1 MEEKEKVISLYNYIS
16 EVTKNSKSINRNIS
30 EEKWSYFL
38 NNLPIHQ
45 NIIYNDFYDENNEI
59 ILSIKKPNFL
69 KPLIIEKEFLTWI
82 SGDWKNFK
90 DKITIK
96 EERIIERVSFE
107 EGTLPFI
114 SEIEKIADDVKNQII
129 KKIEKRNI
137 WVEEQK
143 KIEKIRNIF
152 DDLYIQYLDLNK
164 ESDTLE
170 LLLAN
175 GLVKIKSSNI
185 YYPILLKKV
194 KIDFYAEDN
203 ILKIKNLILSEEE
216 NNTQLYTEFLNEA
229 ENINLT
235 NILKLAEKIKEKN
248 IYPLNEDETDNF
260 FREFIHELSM
270 NGYYEKDIENFQ
282 LFEDKSNIIIEDNPI
297 FFIRKKESGII
308 KAIDEV
314 IKNIEESGEVP
325 EQLRELVGI
334 NKIEKVYEETQKAKK
349 LSKEEILFVKDTNN
363 EQLEI
368 AEQIEKY
375 NAVVVQGPP
384 GTGKTHTIA
393 NLLGHFLAQGKNI
406 LVTSQTKKALKVL
419 KDKIPKNIQGLCI
432 SILDDNNSDMSR
444 SVENITEA
452 MGRMTSEKLKKD
464 VDLIQAERAKE
475 YSQLKEIKNKIFAI
489 KYKESQSIFYNGE
502 SFSIKE
508 AGNYLH
514 EKENDLNKI
523 TGNIAVDSLCPIDN
537 EELKFLNNYRN
548 LVSIEEEKEIELNL
562 LNNNILKIKDEFQQ
576 ILENIEKNK
585 NDLEVVSESKNFY
598 FKDKKFFLNNEN
610 IVDLEKFKNFNFHD
624 IIPSKLKSLEDWK
637 LNLISI
643 GATNETQRK
652 IWEYFLAELKEE
664 TNIINEKAIKFFDK
678 SISYEP
684 LNISEAE
691 TLITELKEAIKNP
704 GFLFKNHLSKARKD
718 LGNKILLNNKTIEN
732 IEECDFILEYLKIE
746 NKKLDLKRKW
756 DNLSIK
762 EFYFE
767 DIFNSPDEIINIINY
782 YLYWYK
788 DEKDNFINLIKKAG
802 INSDIIFDK
811 NESELLINKIKTLP
825 DKIKKLEKILLIS
838 HKAFELLKANQEYEE
853 YLNFVTN
860 SVKVNSIIENGIKT
874 AVENKN
880 IEYYDKYISLLKDL
894 SEKTVL
900 YNRYKMILNKISTSA
915 EEWAEEIKKGN
926 LSDITDIYETWKWKQ
941 LSQKLE
947 SLEKEPYDTLQ
958 KQAGKIKEDLKKLT
972 LELVEK
978 KSWYH
983 ILSFV
988 EKKENLQI
996 NQALRGWK
1004 QSMEKIGK
1012 GTGKNAEFYK
1022 KQAKEKITLCQKAV
1036 PVWIMPMN
1044 KVIDTLNPGKNKF
1057 DIVIVDE
1064 ASQADI
1070 SALVLLYMAKKVIIV
1085 GDDKQVSPSAVGE
1098 KIEKQNILRDKYLK
1112 GIISNDDLY
1121 GTRSSLYSIASTT
1134 YQPLM
1139 LREHFR
1145 CVPEIIGYSN
1155 KTSYDYKIKPL
1166 RETYSSKLKPAVI
1179 SYRVDGEREEKS
1191 KINKVEAETIVSLIS
1206 SCLEE
1211 KLYENSSFGIIS
1223 LLGQEQVEYIQKLLV
1238 EKIETAEIEK
1248 HNILCGDSS
1257 HFQGDERDVI
1267 FLSMVDS
1274 NKNSSIPLIK
1284 KTEGTDNLNKKKY
1297 NVAASRAKDQMWI
1310 IHSLDFRNDLKD
1322 GDIRKELLEFGEN
1335 QRAFMQNDEIKA
1347 KSDSVFEEEVAKY
1360 LSARD
1365 YNIKQQWEVGAY
1377 RIDMVVC
1384 CKNEKTAIECDGE
1397 RWHSSEEQ
1405 IKNDIERQEVLE
1417 RCGWNFIRIRG
1428 SKYFRNPELTM
1439 QEVEAEL
1446 NKRGIYPEKI
1456 NCNSCEEHSEN
1467 DLINKIKT
1475 RANNILLQWKN
1486 ENEDFSIQD
1495 NAEII
1500 KEMNDSNFSKKYNEK
1515 ENKKENESKK
1525 VKFSSKAENLKSS
1538 KNSKQ
1543 DIFSILNDEN
1553 MEYIDNRK
1561 LSGLL
1566 WIIYDPEKKD
1576 KIENF
1581 LEINKCNYSFD
1592 RRGTKATNNRKAW
1605 RIKMEE

>member
-1 MEEKEKVISLYNYIS
+1 M
-16 EVTKNSKSINRNIS
+16 
-30 EEKWSYFL
+30 
-38 NNLPIHQ
+38 
-45 NIIYNDFYDENNEI
+45 
-59 ILSIKKPNFL
+59 
-69 KPLIIEKEFLTWI
+69 
-82 SGDWKNFK
+82 
-90 DKITIK
+90 
-96 EERIIERVSFE
+96 
-107 EGTLPFI
+107 
-114 SEIEKIADDVKNQII
+114 
-129 KKIEKRNI
+129 
-137 WVEEQK
+137 
-143 KIEKIRNIF
+143 
-152 DDLYIQYLDLNK
+152 
-164 ESDTLE
+164 
-170 LLLAN
+170 
-175 GLVKIKSSNI
+175 
-185 YYPILLKKV
+185 
-194 KIDFYAEDN
+194 
-203 ILKIKNLILSEEE
+203 
-216 NNTQLYTEFLNEA
+216 
-229 ENINLT
+229 
-235 NILKLAEKIKEKN
+235 
-248 IYPLNEDETDNF
+248 
-260 FREFIHELSM
+260 
-270 NGYYEKDIENFQ
+270 
-282 LFEDKSNIIIEDNPI
+282 
-297 FFIRKKESGII
+297 
-308 KAIDEV
+308 
-314 IKNIEESGEVP
+314 
-325 EQLRELVGI
+325 
-334 NKIEKVYEETQKAKK
+334 
-349 LSKEEILFVKDTNN
+349 
-363 EQLEI
+363 
-368 AEQIEKY
+368 
-375 NAVVVQGPP
+375 
-384 GTGKTHTIA
+384 
-393 NLLGHFLAQGKNI
+393 
-406 LVTSQTKKALKVL
+406 
-419 KDKIPKNIQGLCI
+419 
-432 SILDDNNSDMSR
+432 
-444 SVENITEA
+444 
-452 MGRMTSEKLKKD
+452 
-464 VDLIQAERAKE
+464 
-475 YSQLKEIKNKIFAI
+475 
-489 KYKESQSIFYNGE
+489 
-502 SFSIKE
+502 
-508 AGNYLH
+508 
-514 EKENDLNKI
+514 
-523 TGNIAVDSLCPIDN
+523 
-537 EELKFLNNYRN
+537 
-548 LVSIEEEKEIELNL
+548 
-562 LNNNILKIKDEFQQ
+562 
-576 ILENIEKNK
+576 
-585 NDLEVVSESKNFY
+585 
-598 FKDKKFFLNNEN
+598 
-610 IVDLEKFKNFNFHD
+610 
-624 IIPSKLKSLEDWK
+624 
-637 LNLISI
+637 
-643 GATNETQRK
+643 
-652 IWEYFLAELKEE
+652 
-664 TNIINEKAIKFFDK
+664 
-678 SISYEP
+678 
-684 LNISEAE
+684 
-691 TLITELKEAIKNP
+691 
-704 GFLFKNHLSKARKD
+704 
-718 LGNKILLNNKTIEN
+718 
-732 IEECDFILEYLKIE
+732 
-746 NKKLDLKRKW
+746 
-756 DNLSIK
+756 
-762 EFYFE
+762 
-767 DIFNSPDEIINIINY
+767 
-782 YLYWYK
+782 
-788 DEKDNFINLIKKAG
+788 
-802 INSDIIFDK
+802 
-811 NESELLINKIKTLP
+811 LINKIKTLP

-947 SLEKEPYDTLQ
+947 SLEKEPYETLQ

-1012 GTGKNAEFYK
+1012 GTGKNAEFYR

-1486 ENEDFSIQD
+1486 ENEDLSIQD
-1495 NAEII
+1495 NADII
-1500 KEMNDSNFSKKYNEK
+1500 KEINDNNFSKKYNEEK
-1515 ENKKENESKK
+1515 NKKENKNKNKKAESSNKT
-1525 VKFSSKAENLKSS
+1525 ENLKSS
-1538 KNSKQ
+1538 KKSAKNLKQ

-1553 MEYIDNRK
+1553 MKYIDNRK

-1566 WIIYDPEKKD
+1566 WIIYDSEKKD

-1605 RIKMEE
+1605 RVKMEE

>member
-1 MEEKEKVISLYNYIS
+1 M
-16 EVTKNSKSINRNIS
+16 
-30 EEKWSYFL
+30 
-38 NNLPIHQ
+38 
-45 NIIYNDFYDENNEI
+45 
-59 ILSIKKPNFL
+59 
-69 KPLIIEKEFLTWI
+69 
-82 SGDWKNFK
+82 
-90 DKITIK
+90 
-96 EERIIERVSFE
+96 
-107 EGTLPFI
+107 
-114 SEIEKIADDVKNQII
+114 
-129 KKIEKRNI
+129 
-137 WVEEQK
+137 
-143 KIEKIRNIF
+143 
-152 DDLYIQYLDLNK
+152 
-164 ESDTLE
+164 
-170 LLLAN
+170 
-175 GLVKIKSSNI
+175 
-185 YYPILLKKV
+185 
-194 KIDFYAEDN
+194 
-203 ILKIKNLILSEEE
+203 
-216 NNTQLYTEFLNEA
+216 
-229 ENINLT
+229 
-235 NILKLAEKIKEKN
+235 
-248 IYPLNEDETDNF
+248 
-260 FREFIHELSM
+260 
-270 NGYYEKDIENFQ
+270 
-282 LFEDKSNIIIEDNPI
+282 
-297 FFIRKKESGII
+297 
-308 KAIDEV
+308 
-314 IKNIEESGEVP
+314 
-325 EQLRELVGI
+325 
-334 NKIEKVYEETQKAKK
+334 
-349 LSKEEILFVKDTNN
+349 
-363 EQLEI
+363 
-368 AEQIEKY
+368 
-375 NAVVVQGPP
+375 
-384 GTGKTHTIA
+384 
-393 NLLGHFLAQGKNI
+393 
-406 LVTSQTKKALKVL
+406 
-419 KDKIPKNIQGLCI
+419 
-432 SILDDNNSDMSR
+432 
-444 SVENITEA
+444 
-452 MGRMTSEKLKKD
+452 
-464 VDLIQAERAKE
+464 
-475 YSQLKEIKNKIFAI
+475 
-489 KYKESQSIFYNGE
+489 
-502 SFSIKE
+502 
-508 AGNYLH
+508 
-514 EKENDLNKI
+514 
-523 TGNIAVDSLCPIDN
+523 
-537 EELKFLNNYRN
+537 
-548 LVSIEEEKEIELNL
+548 
-562 LNNNILKIKDEFQQ
+562 
-576 ILENIEKNK
+576 
-585 NDLEVVSESKNFY
+585 
-598 FKDKKFFLNNEN
+598 
-610 IVDLEKFKNFNFHD
+610 
-624 IIPSKLKSLEDWK
+624 
-637 LNLISI
+637 
-643 GATNETQRK
+643 
-652 IWEYFLAELKEE
+652 
-664 TNIINEKAIKFFDK
+664 
-678 SISYEP
+678 
-684 LNISEAE
+684 
-691 TLITELKEAIKNP
+691 
-704 GFLFKNHLSKARKD
+704 
-718 LGNKILLNNKTIEN
+718 
-732 IEECDFILEYLKIE
+732 
-746 NKKLDLKRKW
+746 
-756 DNLSIK
+756 
-762 EFYFE
+762 
-767 DIFNSPDEIINIINY
+767 
-782 YLYWYK
+782 
-788 DEKDNFINLIKKAG
+788 
-802 INSDIIFDK
+802 
-811 NESELLINKIKTLP
+811 
-825 DKIKKLEKILLIS
+825 
-838 HKAFELLKANQEYEE
+838 
-853 YLNFVTN
+853 
-860 SVKVNSIIENGIKT
+860 
-874 AVENKN
+874 ENKN

-947 SLEKEPYDTLQ
+947 SLEKEPYETLQ

-1012 GTGKNAEFYK
+1012 GTGKNAEFYR

-1057 DIVIVDE
+1057 DIVIIDE

-1211 KLYENSSFGIIS
+1211 KLYENSTFGIIS

-1238 EKIETAEIEK
+1238 EKIGTAEIEK

-1274 NKNSSIPLIK
+1274 NKNSSVPLIK

-1360 LSARD
+1360 LSVRG

-1377 RIDMVVC
+1377 RIDMVAC
-1384 CKNEKTAIECDGE
+1384 YKNEKVAIECDGE

-1456 NCNSCEEHSEN
+1456 NYNSCEEHSEN

>member
-1 MEEKEKVISLYNYIS
+1 M
-16 EVTKNSKSINRNIS
+16 
-30 EEKWSYFL
+30 
-38 NNLPIHQ
+38 
-45 NIIYNDFYDENNEI
+45 
-59 ILSIKKPNFL
+59 
-69 KPLIIEKEFLTWI
+69 
-82 SGDWKNFK
+82 
-90 DKITIK
+90 
-96 EERIIERVSFE
+96 
-107 EGTLPFI
+107 
-114 SEIEKIADDVKNQII
+114 
-129 KKIEKRNI
+129 
-137 WVEEQK
+137 
-143 KIEKIRNIF
+143 
-152 DDLYIQYLDLNK
+152 
-164 ESDTLE
+164 
-170 LLLAN
+170 
-175 GLVKIKSSNI
+175 
-185 YYPILLKKV
+185 
-194 KIDFYAEDN
+194 
-203 ILKIKNLILSEEE
+203 
-216 NNTQLYTEFLNEA
+216 
-229 ENINLT
+229 
-235 NILKLAEKIKEKN
+235 
-248 IYPLNEDETDNF
+248 
-260 FREFIHELSM
+260 
-270 NGYYEKDIENFQ
+270 
-282 LFEDKSNIIIEDNPI
+282 
-297 FFIRKKESGII
+297 
-308 KAIDEV
+308 
-314 IKNIEESGEVP
+314 
-325 EQLRELVGI
+325 
-334 NKIEKVYEETQKAKK
+334 
-349 LSKEEILFVKDTNN
+349 
-363 EQLEI
+363 
-368 AEQIEKY
+368 
-375 NAVVVQGPP
+375 
-384 GTGKTHTIA
+384 
-393 NLLGHFLAQGKNI
+393 
-406 LVTSQTKKALKVL
+406 
-419 KDKIPKNIQGLCI
+419 
-432 SILDDNNSDMSR
+432 
-444 SVENITEA
+444 
-452 MGRMTSEKLKKD
+452 
-464 VDLIQAERAKE
+464 
-475 YSQLKEIKNKIFAI
+475 
-489 KYKESQSIFYNGE
+489 
-502 SFSIKE
+502 
-508 AGNYLH
+508 
-514 EKENDLNKI
+514 
-523 TGNIAVDSLCPIDN
+523 
-537 EELKFLNNYRN
+537 
-548 LVSIEEEKEIELNL
+548 
-562 LNNNILKIKDEFQQ
+562 
-576 ILENIEKNK
+576 
-585 NDLEVVSESKNFY
+585 
-598 FKDKKFFLNNEN
+598 
-610 IVDLEKFKNFNFHD
+610 
-624 IIPSKLKSLEDWK
+624 
-637 LNLISI
+637 
-643 GATNETQRK
+643 
-652 IWEYFLAELKEE
+652 
-664 TNIINEKAIKFFDK
+664 
-678 SISYEP
+678 
-684 LNISEAE
+684 
-691 TLITELKEAIKNP
+691 
-704 GFLFKNHLSKARKD
+704 
-718 LGNKILLNNKTIEN
+718 NNKTIES
-732 IEECDFILEYLKIE
+732 IEECDFILEYLEIE

-756 DNLSIK
+756 DNLNIK
-762 EFYFE
+762 KFYFE

-788 DEKDNFINLIKKAG
+788 GEKDNFINLIKKAG

-947 SLEKEPYDTLQ
+947 TLQ

-1012 GTGKNAEFYK
+1012 GTGKNAEFYR

-1486 ENEDFSIQD
+1486 ENEDLSIQD
-1495 NAEII
+1495 NADII
-1500 KEMNDSNFSKKYNEK
+1500 KEINDNNFSKKYNEEK
-1515 ENKKENESKK
+1515 NKKENKNKKAESSNKT
-1525 VKFSSKAENLKSS
+1525 ENLKSS
-1538 KNSKQ
+1538 KKSAKNLKQ

-1605 RIKMEE
+1605 RVKMEE

>member
-1 MEEKEKVISLYNYIS
+1 MEGKEKVISLYNYIS
-16 EVTKNSKSINRNIS
+16 EVTKNSKSINKNIS
-30 EEKWSYFL
+30 EEKWNYFL
-38 NNLPIHQ
+38 NNLPVHQ
-45 NIIYNDFYDENNEI
+45 NIIYNNFYDENNAEI

-69 KPLIIEKEFLTWI
+69 KPLVIEKDFLPWI
-82 SGDWKNFK
+82 NGDWKNFK

-96 EERIIERVSFE
+96 EERVIEKISFE
-107 EGTLPFI
+107 EGTLPFV
-114 SEIEKIADDVKNQII
+114 SEVEKITDDVKNQIL

-143 KIEKIRNIF
+143 NIERVRKIF

-170 LLLAN
+170 ILLAN
-175 GLVKIKSSNI
+175 GLVKIKNNNV

-194 KIDFYAEDN
+194 KIDFNAEDN
-203 ILKIKNLILSEEE
+203 ILNIRNLFLDEEE
-216 NNTQLYTEFLNEA
+216 NNTQLYTEFLNEI
-229 ENINLT
+229 ENINLM
-235 NILKLAEKIKEKN
+235 NILKLTEKIKEKN
-248 IYPLNEDETDNF
+248 IYPLNEDEIDNF

-282 LFEDKSNIIIEDNPI
+282 LFDYENNILIEDNPI
-297 FFIRKKESGII
+297 FFIRKKESGVI

-314 IKNIEESGEVP
+314 IKNIEESGEIP

-334 NKIEKVYEETQKAKK
+334 NQVEKVYDKTLKEKN
-349 LSKEEILFVKDTNN
+349 LSSKEILFVKDTNN

-368 AEQIEKY
+368 AERIEKY

-432 SILDDNNSDMSR
+432 SILDDNNSDMAR

-464 VDLIQAERAKE
+464 VDFIQNERTEE
-475 YSQLKEIKNKIFAI
+475 YLKLKKLKNKIFAI
-489 KYKESQSIFYNGE
+489 KYKENQSIFYNGE

-508 AGNYLH
+508 VGIYLC
-514 EKENDLNKI
+514 EKENTLNKI
-523 TGNIAVDSLCPIDN
+523 KGNVVDDSPCPIDN

-548 LVSIEEEKEIELNL
+548 SVSFEEEKEIELNL
-562 LNNNILKIKDEFQQ
+562 LDYKLLKTKNEFQK

-585 NDLEVVSESKNFY
+585 NDLESVSESKNFY
-598 FKDKKFFLNNEN
+598 FNDKKFFLNNEN
-610 IVDLEKFKNFNFHD
+610 IVDLEKFKNFNFYD
-624 IIPSKLKSLEDWK
+624 ILPSNLKSLKNWK

-652 IWEYFLAELKEE
+652 IWEHFLTELEEE

-684 LNISEAE
+684 LKISEAE
-691 TLITELKEAIKNP
+691 ILITKLKEAKKNP
-704 GFLFKNHLSKARKD
+704 GIIFKTHLTKAKKE
-718 LGNKILLNNKTIEN
+718 LGSKILLNNKIIEE
-732 IEECDFILEYLKIE
+732 IEECDFVLEYLKIE

-756 DNLSIK
+756 DSFNIE
-762 EFYFE
+762 EFHFE
-767 DIFNSPDEIINIINY
+767 DILNSPNEIINIINY
-782 YLYWYK
+782 YLYWYRDQK
-788 DEKDNFINLIKKAG
+788 ENFISSIEKAG
-802 INSDIIFDK
+802 INPNIIFNKDD
-811 NESELLINKIKTLP
+811 NELLSNRIKTLP
-825 DKIKKLEKILLIS
+825 DKIKKLEKILLIA

-853 YLNFVTN
+853 YQNFIIN
-860 SVKVNSIIENGIKT
+860 SVKINSIVENGIKT
-874 AVENKN
+874 AVESKN
-880 IEYYDKYISLLKDL
+880 IESYGKYVSLLKNL
-894 SEKTVL
+894 SEKTDS
-900 YNRYKMILNKISTSA
+900 YNKYKVILNKISNVA
-915 EEWAEEIKKGN
+915 EEWAEEIKNGN
-926 LSDITDIYETWKWKQ
+926 LIDITDIYEAWKWKQ

-947 SLEKEPYDTLQ
+947 NLEKEPYELLQ
-958 KQAGKIKEDLKKLT
+958 EQVRKSKEELKNLT
-972 LELVEK
+972 LKLVEK

-983 ILSFV
+983 ILSFI

-1012 GTGKNAEFYK
+1012 GTGKNAEFYR

-1036 PVWIMPMN
+1036 PAWIMPMN

-1179 SYRVDGEREEKS
+1179 NYRVDGEREEKS
-1191 KINKVEAETIVSLIS
+1191 KINKVEAETIISLIS

-1211 KLYENSSFGIIS
+1211 RLYENSTFGIIS

-1238 EKIETAEIEK
+1238 EKIGTAEIEK

-1274 NKNSSIPLIK
+1274 NKNSSTPLIK

-1310 IHSLDFRNDLKD
+1310 VHSLDFRNDLKD

-1335 QRAFMQNDEIKA
+1335 QRAFMQDDEINS
-1347 KSDSVFEEEVAKY
+1347 KSDSIFEEEVAKY
-1360 LSARD
+1360 LSARN

-1377 RIDMVVC
+1377 RIDMVVSYR
-1384 CKNEKTAIECDGE
+1384 NEKVAIECDGE

-1405 IKNDIERQEVLE
+1405 IKNDIERQDVLE

-1428 SKYFRNPELTM
+1428 SKYFRNPVLIME
-1439 QEVEAEL
+1439 EVEAEL
-1446 NKRGIYPEKI
+1446 NKRGIYPEEI
-1456 NCNSCEEHSEN
+1456 NCDSYEDDSDN

-1475 RANNILLQWKN
+1475 RANDILLQWKN
-1486 ENEDFSIQD
+1486 EKEDFLIQN

-1500 KEMNDSNFSKKYNEK
+1500 KEINDNNFSEQYTKEEKKQK
-1515 ENKKENESKK
+1515 NKT
-1525 VKFSSKAENLKSS
+1525 ENLKSS
-1538 KNSKQ
+1538 KKSAENSKQ
-1543 DIFSILNDEN
+1543 DIFSFLNNEN
-1553 MEYIDNRK
+1553 IEYIDNRK

-1566 WIIYDPEKKD
+1566 WIIYNSEKKE

-1581 LEINKCNYSFD
+1581 LEVNKCNYSFD
-1592 RRGTKATNNRKAW
+1592 RRGTKATSNRKAW
-1605 RIKMEE
+1605 RVKMEE

>member
-1 MEEKEKVISLYNYIS
+1 
-16 EVTKNSKSINRNIS
+16 
-30 EEKWSYFL
+30 
-38 NNLPIHQ
+38 
-45 NIIYNDFYDENNEI
+45 
-59 ILSIKKPNFL
+59 
-69 KPLIIEKEFLTWI
+69 
-82 SGDWKNFK
+82 
-90 DKITIK
+90 
-96 EERIIERVSFE
+96 
-107 EGTLPFI
+107 
-114 SEIEKIADDVKNQII
+114 
-129 KKIEKRNI
+129 
-137 WVEEQK
+137 
-143 KIEKIRNIF
+143 
-152 DDLYIQYLDLNK
+152 
-164 ESDTLE
+164 
-170 LLLAN
+170 
-175 GLVKIKSSNI
+175 
-185 YYPILLKKV
+185 
-194 KIDFYAEDN
+194 
-203 ILKIKNLILSEEE
+203 
-216 NNTQLYTEFLNEA
+216 
-229 ENINLT
+229 
-235 NILKLAEKIKEKN
+235 
-248 IYPLNEDETDNF
+248 
-260 FREFIHELSM
+260 
-270 NGYYEKDIENFQ
+270 
-282 LFEDKSNIIIEDNPI
+282 
-297 FFIRKKESGII
+297 
-308 KAIDEV
+308 
-314 IKNIEESGEVP
+314 
-325 EQLRELVGI
+325 
-334 NKIEKVYEETQKAKK
+334 
-349 LSKEEILFVKDTNN
+349 
-363 EQLEI
+363 
-368 AEQIEKY
+368 
-375 NAVVVQGPP
+375 
-384 GTGKTHTIA
+384 
-393 NLLGHFLAQGKNI
+393 
-406 LVTSQTKKALKVL
+406 
-419 KDKIPKNIQGLCI
+419 
-432 SILDDNNSDMSR
+432 
-444 SVENITEA
+444 
-452 MGRMTSEKLKKD
+452 
-464 VDLIQAERAKE
+464 
-475 YSQLKEIKNKIFAI
+475 
-489 KYKESQSIFYNGE
+489 
-502 SFSIKE
+502 
-508 AGNYLH
+508 
-514 EKENDLNKI
+514 
-523 TGNIAVDSLCPIDN
+523 
-537 EELKFLNNYRN
+537 
-548 LVSIEEEKEIELNL
+548 
-562 LNNNILKIKDEFQQ
+562 
-576 ILENIEKNK
+576 
-585 NDLEVVSESKNFY
+585 
-598 FKDKKFFLNNEN
+598 
-610 IVDLEKFKNFNFHD
+610 
-624 IIPSKLKSLEDWK
+624 
-637 LNLISI
+637 
-643 GATNETQRK
+643 
-652 IWEYFLAELKEE
+652 
-664 TNIINEKAIKFFDK
+664 
-678 SISYEP
+678 
-684 LNISEAE
+684 
-691 TLITELKEAIKNP
+691 
-704 GFLFKNHLSKARKD
+704 
-718 LGNKILLNNKTIEN
+718 
-732 IEECDFILEYLKIE
+732 
-746 NKKLDLKRKW
+746 
-756 DNLSIK
+756 
-762 EFYFE
+762 
-767 DIFNSPDEIINIINY
+767 
-782 YLYWYK
+782 
-788 DEKDNFINLIKKAG
+788 
-802 INSDIIFDK
+802 
-811 NESELLINKIKTLP
+811 
-825 DKIKKLEKILLIS
+825 
-838 HKAFELLKANQEYEE
+838 
-853 YLNFVTN
+853 
-860 SVKVNSIIENGIKT
+860 
-874 AVENKN
+874 
-880 IEYYDKYISLLKDL
+880 
-894 SEKTVL
+894 
-900 YNRYKMILNKISTSA
+900 MILNKISTSA

-947 SLEKEPYDTLQ
+947 NLEKEPYETLQ

-1012 GTGKNAEFYK
+1012 GTGKNAEFYR

-1211 KLYENSSFGIIS
+1211 KLYENSTFGIIS

-1238 EKIETAEIEK
+1238 EKIGTAEIEK

-1274 NKNSSIPLIK
+1274 NKNSSVPLIK

-1360 LSARD
+1360 LSVRD
-1365 YNIKQQWEVGAY
+1365 YNIKQQWEVGTY
-1377 RIDMVVC
+1377 RIDMVAC
-1384 CKNEKTAIECDGE
+1384 YKNEKVAIECDGE

-1428 SKYFRNPELTM
+1428 SKYFRNPKLTM

-1446 NKRGIYPEKI
+1446 SKRGIYPEKI
-1456 NCNSCEEHSEN
+1456 NYNSCEEHYEN

-1525 VKFSSKAENLKSS
+1525 VKFSSKTENLKSR